1 MDVPQLTED
10 EMAEIKKDVLTRM
23 RHYLCEKI
31 RARCHLDYLRSRR
44 ILTRDDAEEI
54 NSKNTQTGRTGWL
67 LDILTENPR
76 GLDVLIDSIREL
88 RSQNF
93 VIHKITDEVQKAKN
107 EKLESLRAAASSSS
121 ADNSLTPP
129 CSSQD
134 LSAMFSNQSTL
145 LFRADGQRS
154 PSTLNIGALPK
165 VNSLANGGVLT
176 SVGSAATAT
185 TSSGLPRPGDP
196 GAPALPEEDELLPES
211 LPESP
216 SEAEEASPGS
226 TGSAADPNFQPLRS
240 RCLTPAANRSNF

>member
-54 NSKNTQTGRTGWL
+54 NSKTTQTRRTGWL

-76 GLDVLIDSIREL
+76 GLDVLVDSIREL

-93 VIHKITDEVQKAKN
+93 LIHKITDEVQKAKN

-121 ADNSLTPP
+121 PKSSLTTP
-129 CSSQD
+129 CPSQEV
-134 LSAMFSNQSTL
+134 SGMFSNDSTL
-145 LFRADGQRS
+145 LCYPDGSQS
-154 PSTLNIGALPK
+154 LSTLEVGARPSAPSLP
-165 VNSLANGGVLT
+165 NDGGLKSVVSSSSTLT
-176 SVGSAATAT
+176 C
-185 TSSGLPRPGDP
+185 SSLPRPGEP
-196 GAPALPEEDELLPES
+196 GAPALPEEEDEEQLPES
-211 LPESP
+211 TS
-216 SEAEEASPGS
+216 SG
-226 TGSAADPNFQPLRS
+226 ADPNFQPLRS
-240 RCLTPAANRSNF
+240 RCLTPTSYRSTFY

>member
-54 NSKNTQTGRTGWL
+54 NSKTTQTRRTGWL

-76 GLDVLIDSIREL
+76 GLDVLVDSIREL

-93 VIHKITDEVQKAKN
+93 LIHKITDEVQKAKN

-121 ADNSLTPP
+121 PNSSLTPP
-129 CSSQD
+129 CSSQEV
-134 LSAMFSNQSTL
+134 SSTFSSDSTL
-145 LFRADGQRS
+145 LCYPDGSQS
-154 PSTLNIGALPK
+154 PSTLEVGACPSAPSLP
-165 VNSLANGGVLT
+165 NDGGLKSVVSSSTLT
-176 SVGSAATAT
+176 SPS
-185 TSSGLPRPGDP
+185 LPRPGEP
-196 GAPALPEEDELLPES
+196 GAPAVPVEEDEEQLPES
-211 LPESP
+211 TCS
-216 SEAEEASPGS
+216 G
-226 TGSAADPNFQPLRS
+226 ADPNFQPLRS
-240 RCLTPAANRSNF
+240 RCLTPASYQSTFY